1 MNEFAQMMKAKQ
13 QAEKEQRTSTH
24 AFTAIVDEDLEEN
37 KSQQIMKLLGL
48 EKPVVEKNV
57 SKSIY
62 FSQKA
67 LKNLDKATKEAGYP
81 NRSKFLNAL
90 LERMYGDS

>member
-1 MNEFAQMMKAKQ
+1 MNEFAQMMKTKQ
-13 QAEKEQRTSTH
+13 KAEKTQRASTH
-24 AFTAIVDEDLEEN
+24 AFSALVDEDLEEN
-37 KSQQIMKLLGL
+37 KSQQLMKLLGI
-48 EKPVVEKNV
+48 ETPIVEKNV

-67 LKNLDKATKEAGYP
+67 LRNLDKATKEAGYP

-90 LERMYGDS
+90 LERMYGDV